1 MDLRLSKR
9 KARRLAVL
17 GAMTALSTGR
27 ILPELVINAIV
38 FSSRQEQLAAGNR
51 PSTSF
56 LVRPAS
62 ALGLKMHL
70 KCACC
75 IFGGH
80 SLRKCSRFTEKSRR
94 SKKQADRSGDT
105 PSVFRPVLSCL
116 SPRSSGDA
124 QPVEYDSRHVVRK
137 TGAFF
142 LQHDWPDAPTR

>member
-38 FSSRQEQLAAGNR
+38 FSSRQEQL
-51 PSTSF
+51 
-56 LVRPAS
+56 RPAS